1 MRHHYNHYYS
11 YPLRSLAVSPMLAV
25 FSLLMSMTMF
35 TPTLAAQ
42 EALEQK
48 TAEPLG
54 QCAILISMCYE
65 KSDPQQ
71 ISNCL
76 YSGANHAFCEGTLL
90 GKITFQRW
98 IMSPVS
104 TQAGQGLAGQ
114 GLAGQGQA
122 VSFLGPQTVNAQCI
136 QAFDQRF
143 KNAVRAAST
152 LEESLGSLQEKL
164 SNCSVQATEE

>member
-1 MRHHYNHYYS
+1 MRHYTHYYYRQTYYS
-11 YPLRSLAVSPMLAV
+11 YTLRSIAVA
-25 FSLLMSMTMF
+25 LLIMSMTIF
-35 TPTLAAQ
+35 SRTLVAQ
-42 EALEQK
+42 EAFGEK
-48 TAEPLG
+48 TAEPLS

-65 KSDPQQ
+65 KADPQQ

-104 TQAGQGLAGQ
+104 TQAGQGQVNQA
-114 GLAGQGQA
+114 QA

-143 KNAVRAAST
+143 KNVVRETST
-152 LEESLGSLQEKL
+152 LEENLAPLQEQL
-164 SNCSVQATEE
+164 TECSGQGSDE